1 MYIYMHTCIYMYT
14 YTYIYIYI
22 CHIIGKTPWFSL
34 LVSGFKVLP
43 KSSNIVKKLLACSVV
58 FLDG

>member
-1 MYIYMHTCIYMYT
+1 MYIYIHIHV
-14 YTYIYIYI
+14 YI
-22 CHIIGKTPWFSL
+22 CHIGKTPWFSL

>member
-1 MYIYMHTCIYMYT
+1 MYIYMYIYIYMYT
-14 YTYIYIYI
+14 YTYIYI